1 MRAKRCTTMKIW
13 GKLSWGTAII
23 LTSITVLSCFFN
35 FGDSTSLTVVCGF
48 AWTEVGVYTAAYA
61 FKEKAAN
68 KQKIAVSLIKDLAE
82 QYGLDSLAPIIQ
94 SVIQE

>member
-1 MRAKRCTTMKIW
+1 MRSKKTTTMKTW

-23 LTSITVLSCFFN
+23 LTSITVLSCFFD
-35 FGDSTSLTVVCGF
+35 FGDSTNLTVVCGMS
-48 AWTEVGVYTAAYA
+48 WTEVGVYTAAYA

-68 KQKIAVSLIKDLAE
+68 KQKIAVTLIKDLAD